1 MVVLP
6 EPGVVEFEF
15 EDPIVRPLASRNV
28 TRPPCMV
35 ADPVDRPLASRK
47 VMRSPDRV
55 ALPVVRP
62 LASLKSDLSVPLLT
76 ADCHCLSCE
85 RSDRSDCAKAMFE
98 LAKNTTRIIVAGA
111 LVIDRSP
118 IGWPSERLGGR
129 REPHWYF
136 GVGRW
141 ADQAPE
147 GKTQKVWGFP
157 KLSVEVFAI
166 RQTSSRG
173 GLGQSQAALPLPEG

>member
-6 EPGVVEFEF
+6 DPVVVEFEF

-28 TRPPCMV
+28 TRPPCIV
-35 ADPVDRPLASRK
+35 ADPVVRPLASRK

-62 LASLKSDLSVPLLT
+62 LASLKSDLSVPLLA

-85 RSDRSDCAKAMFE
+85 RSDRSDCAEAMLE
-98 LAKNTTRIIVAGA
+98 HAKNTTSIIIDGA

-118 IGWPSERLGGR
+118 ICWPSERLGSR
-129 REPHWYF
+129 REPHWYS

-141 ADQAPE
+141 ANQAPK

-157 KLSVEVFAI
+157 KLSVEVFAN
-166 RQTSSRG
+166 RLTSTRG
-173 GLGQSQAALPLPEG
+173 GLGRSQAALPLPVG